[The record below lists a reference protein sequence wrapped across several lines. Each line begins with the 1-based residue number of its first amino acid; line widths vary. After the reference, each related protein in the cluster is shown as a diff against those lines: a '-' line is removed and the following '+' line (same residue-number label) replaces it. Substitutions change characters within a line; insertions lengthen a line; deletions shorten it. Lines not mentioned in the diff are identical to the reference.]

1 MKKRLRCYSLL
12 IILCL
17 MVMGCGKTHTNKE
30 NTSAT
35 EITEDNQINNL
46 RTTSFLK
53 DMLSL
58 C

>member
-1 MKKRLRCYSLL
+1 
-12 IILCL
+12 

-35 EITEDNQINNL
+35 EITEDNQIKNL